1 MVVVVVVVVE
11 VGEVS
16 DVVEVPEVSEGDVV
30 VVSDSPGTPNS
41 VVTGSRLVV
50 VRVVVDFEDFTEVD
64 EKLGGTKSIGASSG
78 PPEPVSAIAI
88 HTTRPITARAAA
100 LAPATA
106 GVE

>member
-1 MVVVVVVVVE
+1 MVVVVVD
-11 VGEVS
+11 VGDVS

-30 VVSDSPGTPNS
+30 EVSDSPGMPYS
-41 VVTGSRLVV
+41 VVMGRRLEV
-50 VRVVVDFEDFTEVD
+50 VRVVVDSVVFTVVD
-64 EKLGGTKSIGASSG
+64 VKVGGTKSIGASSG
-78 PPEPVSAIAI
+78 PPDPVSAIAA

>member
-1 MVVVVVVVVE
+1 MVVVVVD

-16 DVVEVPEVSEGDVV
+16 DVVDVPEVSEGDVLD
-30 VVSDSPGTPNS
+30 VSDSPGKPNS
-41 VVTGSRLVV
+41 VVTGMRLVV
-50 VRVVVDFEDFTEVD
+50 VRVVVDFDVLTVVD
-64 EKLGGTKSIGASSG
+64 AKLGGTKSIGASSG
-78 PPEPVSAIAI
+78 PPEPVSAIAA